1 MITKILWIF
10 SHLLWYILTWADS
23 LNQICTSTEPLA
35 KLMTLKLRYNG
46 IIIFVAPILIS
57 WYLRDKHYLFWRCK
71 INHFTPHHERTL
83 PTLPYGS
90 IRPRSIL
97 GFSLIFFLGSL
108 KSPAIAARLTLASAF
123 PGVMAYGFKWSD
135 DARRPTNTFWL
146 VNKVSCYHIIDVKD
160 VGAPCHP

>member
-35 KLMTLKLRYNG
+35 KLMTSKLRYNG

-90 IRPRSIL
+90 IRPRSQSWVQFDVFPWFVKVASHCCEVDISTS
-97 GFSLIFFLGSL
+97 FSRGY
-108 KSPAIAARLTLASAF
+108 
-123 PGVMAYGFKWSD
+123 GGFKWSD